1 MYKLTGRYFVKDRIG
16 GGRKMRGALHRTQ
29 IYLEESQMR
38 MLKLEAKRKQL
49 AVSELIRT
57 AIDKFLKTR
66 ESPGNWDKDPL
77 IRMVGGIKLN
87 VKDASANHDEYLY
100 G

>member
-1 MYKLTGRYFVKDRIG
+1 MKHRIR
-16 GGRKMRGALHRTQ
+16 GGRNERGALHRTQ

-49 AVSELIRT
+49 AVSELIRE

-66 ESPGNWDKDPL
+66 EKRVNWDNDPL

-87 VKDASANHDEYLY
+87 VNDASAKHDEYLC